1 MRFNITRNH
10 NLVCFYDG
18 ANIMGYKTS
27 NPEIAWE
34 LLKFIYSR
42 ENCLY
47 HLAEYDGGVPTRVDV
62 SKQK

>member
-1 MRFNITRNH
+1 
-10 NLVCFYDG
+10 
-18 ANIMGYKTS
+18 MGYKTS